1 MVAILFD
8 WLIEVTH
15 SFHFKRETFYL
26 AVNYVE
32 RYLMKQENVEVSR
45 FQLLGVTAIFIAHK
59 CEEIYPKTMKDFHR
73 LT

>member
-26 AVNYVE
+26 GMNYVE
-32 RYLMKQENVEVSR
+32 RFLMK
-45 FQLLGVTAIFIAHK
+45 
-59 CEEIYPKTMKDFHR
+59 
-73 LT
+73 